1 VAAVDGVMPPSGAVG
16 GWSCTV
22 AFGSVGAVPGGLAA
36 VVGEAG
42 VSGAVEVASL
52 MVGAGLAGAATG
64 AFKGTVGAVVGV
76 GGWGA
81 PPGTGGRT
89 GGASGT
95 LAVGTCGASAA
106 LSVTRTVSFLSGTL
120 EVCLEGVGGWFS
132 LSLIARWFGLR
143 CMGSKA
149 SPSPAVKPPS
159 REIPAF
165 FDALFPRGVIPISP
179 AAMSAEK
186 TAITPTRAED
196 FPEWYQQVIK
206 AADLAEN
213 SETRGC
219 MVIKPWGYGIWE
231 LIQRQLDRMFKAT
244 GHQNA
249 YFPLLIP
256 LSYLEKE
263 AEHAEGFATECA
275 VVTHHRLEVVK
286 DPVTGKTKM
295 IPTGELAEPYV
306 IRPTSETII
315 GAAFARW
322 IESYR
327 DLPLLI
333 NQWANVMRWE
343 MRPRLFLRTAEF
355 LWQEG
360 HTAHE
365 TRDEAITETR
375 LMHGVYEE
383 FLRDHLA
390 IPVIPGEKTEIERF
404 PGAEMTL
411 TVEAMVQD
419 KKAIQAGTS
428 HYLGRNFSK
437 AQNISFTGRDGTVQH
452 AHTTSWGVSTR
463 MIGTLIMAHAD
474 DDGLILPPRVATQQ
488 IVIVP
493 ITPKEDSRDAVIASC
508 QALAETLRH
517 QMYHGDPLR
526 VHVDTRDL
534 GGGIKKWEWIKKGVP
549 IRIEIGPRDIETRKI
564 CVQRRDQPAA
574 SKDFPVKEDFIRSAV
589 EMLGEIHRQLL
600 DRATGFR
607 NANITRCDTLDEF
620 EAHWAAE
627 NPGWLITSWAG
638 SPEQETELSKKH
650 KITIRCIPLDSVI
663 LPETGNTC
671 FLTGSDTDT
680 RVLWARSY

>member
-1 VAAVDGVMPPSGAVG
+1 
-16 GWSCTV
+16 
-22 AFGSVGAVPGGLAA
+22 
-36 VVGEAG
+36 
-42 VSGAVEVASL
+42 
-52 MVGAGLAGAATG
+52 
-64 AFKGTVGAVVGV
+64 
-76 GGWGA
+76 
-81 PPGTGGRT
+81 
-89 GGASGT
+89 
-95 LAVGTCGASAA
+95 
-106 LSVTRTVSFLSGTL
+106 
-120 EVCLEGVGGWFS
+120 
-132 LSLIARWFGLR
+132 
-143 CMGSKA
+143 
-149 SPSPAVKPPS
+149 
-159 REIPAF
+159 
-165 FDALFPRGVIPISP
+165 
-179 AAMSAEK
+179 MSAEK
-186 TAITPTRAED
+186 TAITPTRAQD

-231 LIQRQLDRMFKAT
+231 LIQQQLDRRFKAT

-275 VVTHHRLEVVK
+275 VVTHHRLEAVK

-295 IPTGELAEPYV
+295 IPSGELAEPYV

-365 TRDEAITETR
+365 TQQEAIDETR
-375 LMHGVYEE
+375 LMHGQYEE
-383 FLRDHLA
+383 FLREHLA
-390 IPVIPGEKTEIERF
+390 IPVIPGEKTENERF
-404 PGAEMTL
+404 PGADMTL

-428 HYLGRNFSK
+428 HYLGQNFSK

-463 MIGTLIMAHAD
+463 MIGTLIMAHSD

-488 IVIVP
+488 IVILP
-493 ITPKEDSRDAVIASC
+493 ITPKDDTRQAVLDAC

-517 QMYHGDPLR
+517 QLYQGDALR
-526 VHVDTRDL
+526 VHVDTRDIN
-534 GGGIKKWEWIKKGVP
+534 GGVKKWEWIKKGVP
-549 IRIEIGPRDIETRKI
+549 IRIEIGPRDIETRKV
-564 CVQRRDQPAA
+564 CVQRRDQPVSAKEF
-574 SKDFPVKEDFIRSAV
+574 SEKDEFIQRAKDI
-589 EMLGEIHRQLL
+589 LAEIHETLL
-600 DRATGFR
+600 ARATTFR
-607 NANITRCDTLDEF
+607 DSNITPCEDLDAF
-620 EAHWAAE
+620 HAHWENE
-627 NPGWLITSWAG
+627 NPGWLYTPWAG
-638 SPEQETELSKKH
+638 TREQEEVLSKQH
-650 KITIRCIPLDSVI
+650 KITIRCLPLDSVN
-663 LPETGNTC
+663 LPATGGKC
-671 FLTGSDTDT
+671 LLTGQETSV
-680 RVLWARSY
+680 RALWGRSY